1 MRKWIFVLLLFHIV
15 IIHVDAQALCLD
27 FKEDLL
33 KGRVKQI
40 DEFMSRFNMDETWD
54 GKKITDKSDLDYRK
68 KYIKTLF
75 DHDKYRNADGTFSPV
90 VERFVN
96 DVADNGYEI
105 HYEDSTWNA
114 EVKCNASICDKKL
127 SVTLYLQTQQ
137 QRKDEY
143 VWIIKDVKGNLF
155 ASQYDNSSKGKP
167 HLFISPMEHEIG
179 FVGILDKPYKGAD
192 LRRMVADD
200 YSSNRITMLAMLLE
214 SGLLNL
220 KTIEHVSFHFSSVPG
235 WVFIVNRKEKQGS
248 YNTGWLI
255 TEIKEMTDSKRK

>member
-33 KGRVKQI
+33 KGRVKQM

-105 HYEDSTWNA
+105 HY
-114 EVKCNASICDKKL
+114 
-127 SVTLYLQTQQ
+127 
-137 QRKDEY
+137 
-143 VWIIKDVKGNLF
+143 
-155 ASQYDNSSKGKP
+155 
-167 HLFISPMEHEIG
+167 
-179 FVGILDKPYKGAD
+179 
-192 LRRMVADD
+192 
-200 YSSNRITMLAMLLE
+200 
-214 SGLLNL
+214 
-220 KTIEHVSFHFSSVPG
+220 
-235 WVFIVNRKEKQGS
+235 
-248 YNTGWLI
+248 
-255 TEIKEMTDSKRK
+255 